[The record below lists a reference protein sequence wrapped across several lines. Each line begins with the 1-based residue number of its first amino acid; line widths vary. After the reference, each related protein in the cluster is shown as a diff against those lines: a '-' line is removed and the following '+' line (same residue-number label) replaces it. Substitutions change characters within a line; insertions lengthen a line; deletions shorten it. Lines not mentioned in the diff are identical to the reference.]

1 MKNYTVLLD
10 EIVSY
15 GSIPNEPSEIVP
27 ILIVISIVVAI
38 AIIATIIAVKRN
50 KSK

>member
-15 GSIPNEPSEIVP
+15 GYFPDEPSEIVP

-38 AIIATIIAVKRN
+38 AIIATIIAVKKN